1 MARQEDRMVRL
12 AEWPRNPY
20 LNDELHEW
28 VRLHLDALGVEDVAV
43 YATASGREDDE
54 RRILVVTEVGLLDG
68 WYAPRGSTARYS
80 LSVRL
85 YPWQAVHGVDLRGET
100 FRLWAHEHQSRW
112 RLRLARPA
120 LDTVADTPDLARAL
134 TQFAAAC
141 SVMAEP
147 TGASEVPMDRLEPAA
162 RPTAP
167 MPPRPAAAPQ
177 PRAAAPPPPPP
188 VAEEADAAAFTEPEA
203 VPPPPDGVP
212 PQVPLSGDGHPF
224 EEVVATIGEVGP
236 PLAGPPPGTDPD
248 AKREGEA
255 DEERW
260 PDLARRLGLR

>member
-1 MARQEDRMVRL
+1 MVRL
-12 AEWPRNPY
+12 TEWPRNPY

-43 YATASGREDDE
+43 FATASGREDDE

-120 LDTVADTPDLARAL
+120 LDTVADSPELGRAL

-147 TGASEVPMDRLEPAA
+147 AGATEAVEAPETAA
-162 RPTAP
+162 L
-167 MPPRPAAAPQ
+167 PPLRPAAK
-177 PRAAAPPPPPP
+177 
-188 VAEEADAAAFTEPEA
+188 VADEGHAEAGLMEPEA
-203 VPPPPDGVP
+203 PAEARNDGPPAMRPPHE
-212 PQVPLSGDGHPF
+212 PLLE
-224 EEVVATIGEVGP
+224 EEVVATIGDLEP
-236 PLAGPPPGTDPD
+236 PRLRAPIRSEPDPGDAPRQAAVPAVPTEPGT
-248 AKREGEA
+248 E
-255 DEERW
+255 DERAL
-260 PDLARRLGLR
+260 DLARRLGLR